1 MFHTYK
7 LLIRLM
13 FKKKPLENTE
23 VAIKNG
29 KLKET
34 GNIGYTRRIVIKYLM
49 IGVNFKYHNV
59 VIDIRPTLFSLNY
72 F

>member
-1 MFHTYK
+1 
-7 LLIRLM
+7 
-13 FKKKPLENTE
+13 

-59 VIDIRPTLFSLNY
+59 VIDLRPTLFSLNY